1 MVRSRRERSLLL
13 DVESLRVFRE
23 LVARGGFT
31 AAAKVLGVT
40 QPAVSLKIRRLEER
54 IGLSLIRREGHSF
67 TITAHGR
74 DLLAHAEEI
83 VEAHDRAV
91 DHMQRS
97 ELSGSLRLGCNGE
110 VAQSGL
116 YEVTS
121 RFGRIHPDVD
131 LAIRV
136 RNSRILHEML
146 DNGEIDV
153 ALMQV
158 ISLEG
163 EVRPT
168 DDVWRHDGL
177 HVVQGLAVDFDDAD
191 PMPLILYGTGSLY
204 DPYLTGAVIAAGR
217 TYRTA
222 LDQVTI
228 GGHQSAIEAGLGV
241 GILNTPNI
249 TDGMRPWGGISPT
262 DLPQVAFI
270 LRSRPDAEG
279 NELIAAL
286 RTALTETLKPSL
298 S

>member
-1 MVRSRRERSLLL
+1 MARSRRERSLLL
-13 DVESLRVFRE
+13 DTESLRVFRE
-23 LVARGGFT
+23 LIAQGGFT
-31 AAAKVLGVT
+31 AAANVLGIP
-40 QPAVSLKIRRLEER
+40 QPTVSLKIRRLEER

-97 ELSGSLRLGCNGE
+97 ELSGSLRLGCDGE

-116 YEVTS
+116 FEVTN
-121 RFGRIHPDVD
+121 RFRRIHPDVD

-136 RNSRILHEML
+136 RNSRILHGML

-153 ALMQV
+153 ALMQI

-163 EVRPT
+163 ELRPT
-168 DDVWRHDGL
+168 DDVWRHDDL
-177 HVVQGLAVDFDDAD
+177 HLVQGLAVDFDDAE
-191 PMPLILYGTGSLY
+191 PVPLIMYGTGSLY
-204 DPYLTGAVIAAGR
+204 DPYLTGAMAAAGR
-217 TYRTA
+217 TYRMA
-222 LDQVTI
+222 FDQVTI

-241 GILNTPNI
+241 GMLNTPNV
-249 TDGMRPWGGISPT
+249 TDQMRPWAAISPAA
-262 DLPQVAFI
+262 LPQVVFV
-270 LRSRPDAEG
+270 LRSRPGAEG
-279 NELIAAL
+279 DELIAAL
-286 RTALTETLKPSL
+286 RAALSETLKPVL

>member
-1 MVRSRRERSLLL
+1 M
-13 DVESLRVFRE
+13 DTESLRVFRE
-23 LVARGGFT
+23 LVAQGGFT
-31 AAAKVLGVT
+31 AAAKVLGIT
-40 QPAVSLKIRRLEER
+40 QPAVSRQIRRLEER

-67 TITAHGR
+67 TVTTHGR

-83 VEAHDRAV
+83 IEAHDRAV
-91 DHMQRS
+91 DHMQRT

-110 VAQSGL
+110 VAQSEL
-116 YEVTS
+116 YEVTI

-136 RNSRILHEML
+136 RNSKILDEML

-158 ISLEG
+158 IELQG
-163 EVRPT
+163 EVRPS
-168 DDVWRHDGL
+168 DDVWRHDDL
-177 HVVQGLAVDFDDAD
+177 HVVRGLAADFDDAD
-191 PMPLILYGTGSLY
+191 PVPLIRYGPGSLY
-204 DPYLTGAVIAAGR
+204 DPYLTAAVTAAGR

-222 LDQVTI
+222 LDQATI
-228 GGHQSAIEAGLGV
+228 AGHQNAIAAGLGV

-249 TDGMRPWGGISPT
+249 TEQMRPWAAVSPT
-262 DLPQVAFI
+262 TLPRVAFV

-279 NELIAAL
+279 NKLVAAL
-286 RTALTETLKPSL
+286 RTALTETLKPVL